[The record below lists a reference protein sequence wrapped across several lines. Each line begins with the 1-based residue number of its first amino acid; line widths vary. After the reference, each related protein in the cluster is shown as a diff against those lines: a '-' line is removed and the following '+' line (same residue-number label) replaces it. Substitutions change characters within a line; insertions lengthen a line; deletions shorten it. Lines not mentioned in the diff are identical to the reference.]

1 MNEETQSCDSY
12 KAEYKRNETSV
23 DTGCSQWAK
32 QGRISPYLDLRGG
45 SACKALYPSCRFAAE
60 SCRIV

>member
-12 KAEYKRNETSV
+12 KAEYKRNETSG

-32 QGRISPYLDLRGG
+32 QGRISPYLDLKCYNKVVTEV
-45 SACKALYPSCRFAAE
+45 ANK
-60 SCRIV
+60 I